1 MASGS
6 GDSVNPHVPSS
17 SASASSYVGPPAPRP
32 QRKASGG
39 GGKPKTS
46 ILQPAAAAE
55 RAERAERAAASV
67 AQAVA
72 AQQSTPEDSHS
83 HSEGAAAAA
92 AAAEAEYGYEAG
104 GYEYVSRQIQTL
116 SDGSTSFGPQDFT
129 EPEGQMGSF
138 CGIFA
143 SPLSES
149 VKVSAVSGAFFFKP
163 GGPKDEHVFWASVF
177 RVGGTGDAPKA
188 MLVDRSPFK
197 VYASEGVR
205 DSAPFFHSPSSFPFP
220 RGCRS

>member
-83 HSEGAAAAA
+83 EGAAAAA
-92 AAAEAEYGYEAG
+92 AAAAAEYGYEAG

-205 DSAPFFHSPSSFPFP
+205 DSAPFFHSPSSFPFQ
-220 RGCRS
+220 RGCQS

>member
-6 GDSVNPHVPSS
+6 GDTANPHVPPS

-39 GGKPKTS
+39 GKPKTS
-46 ILQPAAAAE
+46 ILKPAAAAE

-83 HSEGAAAAA
+83 EGAAVV
-92 AAAEAEYGYEAG
+92 AAEAEYGYDAG
-104 GYEYVSRQIQTL
+104 GYEYVSRQIETL

-220 RGCRS
+220 CSCRS